1 MRRPTG
7 NVKNINK
14 SKQKGESNKILTKGE
29 EDNHNNSS
37 HAYEECDECDVNELI
52 TNHHCKKVCN
62 AKCVDERICK
72 FRKS

>member
-29 EDNHNNSS
+29 EDNHNSS
-37 HAYEECDECDVNELI
+37 YACEECDENDVNALI
-52 TNHHCKKVCN
+52 ANHHCKKTCN
-62 AKCVDERICK
+62 TKCVDERICK
-72 FRKS
+72 FRKL